1 MAQFTLADIPGAF
14 NRGLQFR
21 QDTQLRPLEIAAA
34 QQNVANAEQNFRAGE
49 QNLRAGEQNM
59 QFNQTKQRALEQ
71 DIDMRDNDQKNLDF
85 VRSALRIQALP
96 DDQKLQG
103 LMENRQTIIDNK
115 GDPRDT
121 DAAIQLAQA
130 GKFEALNQSINN
142 VVDSG
147 VRQKIIQPRGGQ
159 LSAEQQTFDNLI
171 KDFSPEDQTRAKRVK
186 AGLDER
192 AVGSAIQTIAKT
204 GTAPTI
210 ADVESVLASAKE
222 TGKLTAQLKLKP
234 EVESAVIM
242 ATGQAK
248 LEVDKIGKNRS
259 NKRALDV
266 YTGAMSNLTKTL
278 DNTITGPFLGLTAGL
293 TSNAQIADGAI
304 AMMLPLM
311 KDVFRGAG
319 EGTFTEGDQKI
330 LTDLIPT
337 RSTFAEARVA
347 QIKMID
353 TIIRSKLS
361 AEPTVSDQPLSEEE
375 LLELQELRSQNLG
388 ATNG

>member
-71 DIDMRDNDQKNLDF
+71 DTKFRSDDQKNLDF
-85 VRSALRIQALP
+85 VRSALRIQSLP
-96 DDQKLQG
+96 DDQKLQA
-103 LMENRQTIIDNK
+103 LRENRQTIINND
-115 GDPRDT
+115 GDTSDT
-121 DAAIQLAQA
+121 DAGIKLAEA
-130 GKFEALNQSINN
+130 RDFETLNQGLDNI
-142 VVDSG
+142 VASG
-147 VRQKIIQPRGGQ
+147 VRQGIIPQLGGQ
-159 LSAEQQTFDNLI
+159 ISAEQQTFDNLI
-171 KDFSPEDQTRAKRVK
+171 KDFSEEDKTRARRVK

-204 GTAPTI
+204 GTAATI
-210 ADVESVLASAKE
+210 ADVETVLASAKE

-361 AEPTVSDQPLSEEE
+361 AESTVSDEPLTEDEKSELESLRIE
-375 LLELQELRSQNLG
+375 LGL
-388 ATNG
+388 